1 MQKFNKPSVLHSRAR
16 RYFYAL
22 KGGDEMKIEVR
33 SAGEVVISGYVNAV
47 DRDSRC
53 LPPSMCSEATKPF
66 YERIRPGTFA
76 AALKKNDNIE
86 LRFNHRRILGSTK
99 DGALELHEDGVGLWA
114 RAVIRDAEVA
124 DKAGR
129 GELRG
134 WSFGFFGKRDTWEEV
149 NPNTSRRNLEEID
162 LREVSILDKTPAYIG
177 TSVASVEFRGEE
189 SEVLELRSG
198 VDPEGEAPEKKRPW
212 EFYKHEAEILAL

>member
-1 MQKFNKPSVLHSRAR
+1 
-16 RYFYAL
+16 
-22 KGGDEMKIEVR
+22 MKIEVR

-86 LRFNHRRILGSTK
+86 LRFNHRRTIGGTK
-99 DGALELHEDGVGLWA
+99 DGTLELREDGVGLWA

-124 DKAGR
+124 EKAQR

-149 NPNTSRRNLEEID
+149 NPNVCRRNIEEIE
-162 LREVSILDKTPAYIG
+162 LREVSILDCTPAYIG
-177 TSVASVEFRGEE
+177 TSVASVEFRENE
-189 SEVLELRSG
+189 SEILELRSG
-198 VDPEGEAPEKKRPW
+198 TEPEGVVPITDEPPENKAEPW
-212 EFYKHEAEILAL
+212 EYYRQQINILAL